1 MSEEDFCLYL
11 HVPLELDMPLHANLP
26 ASSVSRYWHRSE
38 QVTQGNVDTFG
49 LILAQCTAFLER
61 AAPPKR
67 QAAYHTA
74 DHAPGEGDIPS
85 ARRVTGKIVLV
96 DEEDGSVVGELT
108 DGYDIVEKPG
118 VKPGSN
124 FQRKAKVIRSVSATF
139 LRNISGCPDT
149 PSTIVQTSAS
159 RLIVTGS
166 SCLNNVFASGA
177 YSFTKKSK
185 PNPKPVAFS
194 ADTHIRIRKISSI
207 SHGAADLS
215 VKTVSQ
221 VSKYAQNFGASSAGG
236 NEMDQLS
243 CHDGSGNRVD
253 DKPGILNR
261 SLIACSTLA
270 DGIEQSSRT
279 VLSPGSSAVTTM
291 IGHRHGPEAGAVA
304 AHLRGGVKTSA
315 CISMLR
321 ESAVR
326 RSISQWRMS
335 DVCGTEASCGG
346 RR

>member
-1 MSEEDFCLYL
+1 MGDNLITAERETALFSDEFTFAKHQVLKTLSLLMVPTCSPCPGVPNLGGDPEMSEEDFSPSTTHSYL
-11 HVPLELDMPLHANLP
+11 IPRWDLDPDSGAFLRLQFP
-26 ASSVSRYWHRSE
+26 
-38 QVTQGNVDTFG
+38 GIG
-49 LILAQCTAFLER
+49 TAFLER

-74 DHAPGEGDIPS
+74 NHAPGEGYIPS
-85 ARRVTGKIVLV
+85 FRRVTGKIVLV

-118 VKPGSN
+118 VEPGSN

-139 LRNISGCPDT
+139 LRNISGCPGT

-177 YSFTKKSK
+177 YSFTKESK

-207 SHGAADLS
+207 SHGAAELS

-243 CHDGSGNRVD
+243 SHDGFGNRVE
-253 DKPGILNR
+253 DKP
-261 SLIACSTLA
+261 
-270 DGIEQSSRT
+270 
-279 VLSPGSSAVTTM
+279 
-291 IGHRHGPEAGAVA
+291 
-304 AHLRGGVKTSA
+304 
-315 CISMLR
+315 
-321 ESAVR
+321 
-326 RSISQWRMS
+326 
-335 DVCGTEASCGG
+335 AS
-346 RR
+346 

>member
-1 MSEEDFCLYL
+1 MHSI
-11 HVPLELDMPLHANLP
+11 PRTSGSP
-26 ASSVSRYWHRSE
+26 
-38 QVTQGNVDTFG
+38 
-49 LILAQCTAFLER
+49 
-61 AAPPKR
+61 
-67 QAAYHTA
+67 QATAYHTA

-108 DGYDIVEKPG
+108 DGYDIMEKPG

-207 SHGAADLS
+207 SQG
-215 VKTVSQ
+215 
-221 VSKYAQNFGASSAGG
+221 
-236 NEMDQLS
+236 
-243 CHDGSGNRVD
+243 
-253 DKPGILNR
+253 R
-261 SLIACSTLA
+261 SRLF
-270 DGIEQSSRT
+270 
-279 VLSPGSSAVTTM
+279 P
-291 IGHRHGPEAGAVA
+291 
-304 AHLRGGVKTSA
+304 K
-315 CISMLR
+315 
-321 ESAVR
+321 
-326 RSISQWRMS
+326 
-335 DVCGTEASCGG
+335 
-346 RR
+346 